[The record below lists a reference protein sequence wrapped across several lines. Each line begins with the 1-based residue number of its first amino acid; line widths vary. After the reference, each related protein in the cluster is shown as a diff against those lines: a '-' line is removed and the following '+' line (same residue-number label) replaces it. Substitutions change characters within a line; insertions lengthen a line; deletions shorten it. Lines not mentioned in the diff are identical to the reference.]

1 VINRVPR
8 TASSLYPV
16 KPAFVYAIGDAAR
29 RVLKMRRPAFATP
42 ALMNLS
48 RFESFSDAVFAIA
61 VTLLVLNFRI
71 PDLPGTAGDGEIIR
85 RLLSLWP
92 DFLGY
97 VTSFIVIGVL
107 WVNHHALFHFLRCVD
122 RYSLVINLLLLM
134 CVAFIPFPTA
144 LIARYGG
151 VVPVVILFGLTM
163 ALTGILFSALW
174 IYAVRRYP
182 IAATQIDTRFVRD
195 ASIWTVGYPAAYLAA
210 TAISLVSTKASLALY
225 VAIPILYLFP
235 GVIDRQLHSDMYE
248 RRYGTSR
255 QARRGRRRG
264 VASRH
269 GCDSD
274 IDASRNNAAPD
285 NTTSLVAIGQ
295 APRRGP

>member
-1 VINRVPR
+1 MRNERIEAKSHLV
-8 TASSLYPV
+8 
-16 KPAFVYAIGDAAR
+16 R
-29 RVLKMRRPAFATP
+29 RALKIRRPAFAAP

-71 PDLPGTAGDGEIIR
+71 PDLPRTAGDGEIIR

-107 WVNHHALFHFLRCVD
+107 WVNHHALFHFLRRVD

-163 ALTGILFSALW
+163 TLTGFLFSALW
-174 IYAVRRYP
+174 FYAVRRYLN
-182 IAATQIDTRFVRD
+182 IDMRLDTRFVRD
-195 ASIWTVGYPAAYLAA
+195 ASIWTVAYPAAYLVA
-210 TAISLVSTKASLALY
+210 TAFSFVSTKISLALY
-225 VAIPILYLFP
+225 VGIPILYLFP
-235 GVIDRQLHSDMYE
+235 SVIDRQLHSDMYE
-248 RRYGTSR
+248 RRYGATKH
-255 QARRGRRRG
+255 ARRGQRKD
-264 VASRH
+264 AEISDHRH
-269 GCDSD
+269 KC
-274 IDASRNNAAPD
+274 
-285 NTTSLVAIGQ
+285 
-295 APRRGP
+295 